1 MGAKLTQSRTYRLRR
16 NAQVPCAEAFAA
28 IIRLHGKMVYGV
40 GLRITGDAHYAADV
54 TQETFFALLQN
65 AGRITG
71 SLAGWLHQVATRR
84 AIDLV
89 RRDRSRLRREQEYA
103 AQAAVE
109 TDSWADLSPLV
120 DEALNELDEESHD
133 LIIRHFL
140 QGKTMVE
147 IAAED
152 GVSQP
157 TVSRRVEL
165 AVLALRER
173 LRLKGVGVAAGV
185 LGGLLASS
193 TASAMPASVLAEL
206 GKMSALSAGAAT
218 ASAKTALAALKLK
231 VAAVAVIVGVG
242 GGAYFIYRATNPSP
256 PPAAPMTAPTRTVPR
271 ANVPV
276 DGVMVPVAGRP
287 GRPNRARALPG
298 IARTNTSPAM
308 TNQPGLRR

>member
-1 MGAKLTQSRTYRLRR
+1 MAAKLTPSRTFRLRR
-16 NAQVPCAEAFAA
+16 NAQAPCAEAFAA
-28 IIRLHGKMVYGV
+28 IVRLHGEMVYGV

-54 TQETFFALLQN
+54 TQETFFHLLQN

-71 SLAGWLHQVATRR
+71 SLGGWLHQVATRR

-109 TDSWADLSPLV
+109 TDSWAELSPMV
-120 DEALNELDEESHD
+120 DEALSELDEESRG
-133 LIIRHFL
+133 IIVRHFL
-140 QGKTMVE
+140 QGRTMVE

-206 GKMSALSAGAAT
+206 GKMSALSAGAAS
-218 ASAKTALAALKLK
+218 ASAKTALSALKLK
-231 VAAVAVIVGVG
+231 MAAAVAIVGVG
-242 GGAYFIYRATNPSP
+242 GGAYYVYKSANQTP
-256 PPAAPMTAPTRTVPR
+256 PPAAPTTAPARTVPR
-271 ANVPV
+271 ANAPV
-276 DGVMVPVAGRP
+276 GGVMVPVARRP
-287 GRPNRARALPG
+287 GRSKQARAVP
-298 IARTNTSPAM
+298 IITRTNTAAASS
-308 TNQPGLRR
+308 NRPGLKR